1 MDSACAFHFCFG
13 ESFSEL
19 FLLHLSNI
27 ITSLET
33 VCVIC
38 ALPQIET
45 FALLTDAAHPVCRMK
60 GSESHQYWD
69 IPRELHFDPSFLPK
83 FELPEG
89 G

>member
-1 MDSACAFHFCFG
+1 MDIARTFHFCFG